1 MLNPYEILSTSE
13 IVQIHESSLQ
23 ILKKVGMKI
32 DHPLAQEKLLAAGAS
47 LNKDKNRLT
56 FPEAMVKKALAT
68 AKKEFI
74 CAGQDPKFD
83 LTMKQGLMPK
93 VRMGAGCI
101 SHYDLK
107 NNQSRPLTIQ
117 DNIEAVRLV
126 EALDHIDIAAALTPY
141 DLPLKTYDIH
151 VTKNILNAGRKHFWA
166 LTTHSTHLKYQL
178 ELLEI
183 VAGSKKNLQERP
195 LASGIVCTITPLKIP
210 ADEIER
216 LLLYGQ
222 YNIPVRVPLTA
233 MMGANAPYT
242 LAGALTQINAEFLGA
257 LLVIQTLCP
266 GLPVWYY
273 CLLSMMD
280 MRRGYSVFN
289 NPEVLL
295 LYGAVSQ
302 LARNYDIPSCVSSP
316 SVSCCQSHQ
325 LMAHLGSAQV
335 FSSMVNVSEI
345 GGAGALEGAN
355 HFSPEALVLTD
366 EIMAF
371 SKRMVKGININEDT
385 LGVQAITETVEKG
398 EYVSS
403 PHTMKFLREESR
415 FKPNLMDWQ
424 PHETWINEASTII
437 DRAHDRSRKL
447 IETHEVPPLDEA
459 VQRELDKVV
468 ELADQELL
476 S

>member
-13 IVQIHESSLQ
+13 ISQVHEASLQ
-23 ILKKVGMKI
+23 VLEKVGMKI
-32 DHPLAQEKLLAAGAS
+32 DHPLAQEKLQGAGAT
-47 LNKDKNRLT
+47 LDKDKNRLT
-56 FPEAMVKKALAT
+56 FPAVMVEKALAT
-68 AKKEFI
+68 AKSEFI
-74 CAGQDPKFD
+74 CAGRDSKFD
-83 LTMKQGLMPK
+83 LIMKQGLMPR

-107 NNQSRPLTIQ
+107 NNQSRPLTIK
-117 DNIEAVRLV
+117 DNVEAVRLV
-126 EALDHIDIAAALTPY
+126 DALEHIDIASSMTPH
-141 DLPLKTYDIH
+141 DLPLNTYDIH
-151 VTKNILNAGRKHFWA
+151 VTKDILNAGRKHFWA

-195 LASGIVCTITPLKIP
+195 LASGIVCTITPLKMP

-216 LLLYGQ
+216 LMLYGQ

-233 MMGANAPYT
+233 MVGANAPYT

-266 GLPVWYY
+266 GLPMWYY
-273 CLLSMMD
+273 CLLSVMD

-289 NPEVLL
+289 SPEVLL

-302 LARNYDIPSCVSSP
+302 LARQYDLPSCVSSP

-325 LMAHLGSAQV
+325 LMAHLGSSQV

-345 GGAGALEGAN
+345 GGTGALDGAN

-366 EIMAF
+366 EIMAY
-371 SKRMVKGININEDT
+371 SKRMVKGVNINQDT
-385 LGVQAITETVEKG
+385 LGVQAIIETVEKG

-424 PHETWINEASTII
+424 PYETWAKDASTII
-437 DRAHDRSRKL
+437 DRAHVRTRKL
-447 IETHEVPPLDEA
+447 IDTHEVPPLDEA

-468 ELADQELL
+468 KIADQELG